1 MKVIQEGSGKR
12 WWNGEQVTC
21 KGCGRVV
28 ELEEGDTLAFAGKES
43 ISFKC
48 DVCKEVTDLKRTS
61 QTPRDMSVEIRK
73 AMN

>member
-12 WWNGEQVTC
+12 WWWGEHVTC

-43 ISFKC
+43 ISLKC
-48 DVCKEVTDLKRTS
+48 DVCKEVTDLKRVTK
-61 QTPRDMSVEIRK
+61 TTVEVRNLK
-73 AMN
+73 